1 MPYYDMMDFMMGWF
15 PFMGFGSVI
24 TALLSVVV
32 AYLVYKDAEKRGMN
46 GLLWGLPVLVPWI
59 GILFLILYLIM
70 RDSGKHIFAEGSTAP
85 TKTTAEEILDERY
98 AKGEVAREVYLQMKE
113 DLKKG
118 PKETLKETSI

>member
-1 MPYYDMMDFMMGWF
+1 MPYYDMMDFMMGGF
-15 PFMGFGSVI
+15 PFMGGGSI
-24 TALLSVVV
+24 FTILLSVVV

-70 RDSGKHIFAEGSTAP
+70 RDSGRHIVAEGSTAP
-85 TKTTAEEILDERY
+85 ARTTAEEVLDERY
-98 AKGEVAREVYLQMKE
+98 AKGEVTREVYLQMKE

-118 PKETLKETSI
+118 PKETST